1 MVCVQPCMVSYIM
14 VGVNTAL
21 SLFKQDNLDYD
32 RIGLHSML
40 LSVLQ
45 DKTQVGVED
54 VS

>member
-1 MVCVQPCMVSYIM
+1 MQSCMVSYIM
-14 VGVNTAL
+14 VGVNIAL
-21 SLFKQDNLDYD
+21 GLFKQDNLDYN

-45 DKTQVGVED
+45 DGTQVGVED